1 MVAGRAAWIFPS
13 VAAARYAGSRICTAH
28 YRGRLTVK
36 HSNPALARVGQ
47 AAAQERAAGQMP
59 GYGPYPSGPYPS
71 AGYGEP
77 GQPYP
82 TTAGY
87 PTAPPTVRPMTLDDV
102 VVRTVGLLALT
113 GLAGA
118 LAWVL
123 VPLEAVPGPLFA
135 AAIVGLILGL
145 VIAFARV
152 TNPVLIGVYA
162 AIEGVFVGL
171 LSKLFENWYPGI
183 AVQAAIG
190 TFGVFF
196 LMAMLYKARVIR
208 ATPKFV
214 RGVIAA
220 TLGIVAVILVNFVL
234 ALFGISTGLRD
245 GGALGIGFSLVIIVI
260 AALNFI
266 LDFHMVEE
274 GVRYGMPQKYAWA
287 CAFGILVGLI
297 WLYVEILRLLS
308 YLRGDD

>member
-1 MVAGRAAWIFPS
+1 M
-13 VAAARYAGSRICTAH
+13 
-28 YRGRLTVK
+28 K

-59 GYGPYPSGPYPS
+59 GYGPYPT

-87 PTAPPTVRPMTLDDV
+87 PTAPPTVRPMTIDDV

-113 GLAGA
+113 GLGGA
-118 LAWVL
+118 IAWML
-123 VPLEAVPGPLFA
+123 VPLEAVPAPLFG
-135 AAIVGLILGL
+135 AAIIGLVLGL
-145 VIAFARV
+145 VIAFARL
-152 TNPVLIGVYA
+152 TNPLVIGAYA
-162 AIEGVFVGL
+162 VIEGVFVGL

-183 AVQAAIG
+183 AVQAAVG

-234 ALFGISTGLRD
+234 ALFGVDTGLRD
-245 GGALGIGFSLVIIVI
+245 GGPLAIGFSLVVIVI

-266 LDFHMVEE
+266 LDFAMVEE
-274 GVRYGMPQKYAWA
+274 GVRYGLPQKYAWA

-297 WLYVEILRLLS
+297 WMYVEILRLLS